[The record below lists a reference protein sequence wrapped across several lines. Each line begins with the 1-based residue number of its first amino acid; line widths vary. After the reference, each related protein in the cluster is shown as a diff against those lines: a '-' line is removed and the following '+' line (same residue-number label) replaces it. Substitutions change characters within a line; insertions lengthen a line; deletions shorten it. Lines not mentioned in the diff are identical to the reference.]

1 MTSFLGPQSRRTL
14 AFVLTLGFVVHA
26 TAGEQ
31 ATASADIA
39 QKTAAPSPVDNATV
53 PRQRPAPPK
62 TSPRT
67 VAVPALPQP
76 AAEMREAILTA
87 VRAGDIDELEVPLQ
101 WNEMKPESG
110 ADQGVDPI
118 TYWKRISADGQGRD
132 ILAALGNILDMRYAV
147 EPLGKDFENNRIFV
161 WPYLAAADLDKL
173 NPAELVDLYRLM
185 PPAEARAMRE
195 RKKWTWWK
203 LTIGADGTWHTFI
216 KEK

>member
-1 MTSFLGPQSRRTL
+1 
-14 AFVLTLGFVVHA
+14 
-26 TAGEQ
+26 
-31 ATASADIA
+31 
-39 QKTAAPSPVDNATV
+39 
-53 PRQRPAPPK
+53 
-62 TSPRT
+62 
-67 VAVPALPQP
+67 
-76 AAEMREAILTA
+76 MREAILTA

-118 TYWKRISADGQGRD
+118 TYWKRISADGQGRE

-161 WPYLAAADLDKL
+161 WPYLATADLDKL
-173 NPAELVDLYRLM
+173 TPAEQVDLYRLM
-185 PPAEARAMRE
+185 PPAEAKAMCE

-203 LTIGADGTWHTFI
+203 LTIGADGTWHAFV